1 MLKKRV
7 FIFSEI
13 SILFF
18 GWLCIFLY
26 NANFSINIKISFFC
40 LVGFTLLSF
49 FLHIING
56 GRSLTLAVVN
66 IFYYCFY
73 LVAPII
79 QLDLNDKNLIN
90 TMPVNESYVLHLNFL
105 LCIFIFSQSMTYYI
119 VTCKS
124 KIQISDLIIPSNN
137 DINNINKNKLLTLFL
152 FTCVGLI
159 FSYTFIQTQIFNK
172 MIAVLMDE
180 KLEMSSIYGLISA
193 KFFGVIPLLGAV
205 LSLLFYKK
213 NKKWFVLCVIFL
225 IILLI
230 FKNPIMERR
239 NALGTIYLTFLV
251 FLFPLF
257 LVSIRRIYYSL
268 IMLLVIA
275 FPMLSVFTHYKLPQL
290 IEKGVFNTITFEI
303 TNHFSQLHYDAWAN
317 GIAIID
323 FVNDKGLQ
331 MGAQVSAAFVFFVPR
346 SFWANK
352 PNSTGTEIGDFL
364 MDKYSLWFNNISAT
378 FPMEGYIDFGVI
390 GVVLFAIIFS
400 LFTLFVEKK
409 AFHNLGWKVFY
420 VYFSFFCFFVFRGAF
435 AIATAY
441 LIGSF
446 IAIVIM
452 HNFILPL
459 KLNLNRSK
467 KYYGS

>member
-1 MLKKRV
+1 
-7 FIFSEI
+7 
-13 SILFF
+13 
-18 GWLCIFLY
+18 
-26 NANFSINIKISFFC
+26 
-40 LVGFTLLSF
+40 
-49 FLHIING
+49 
-56 GRSLTLAVVN
+56 
-66 IFYYCFY
+66 
-73 LVAPII
+73 
-79 QLDLNDKNLIN
+79 
-90 TMPVNESYVLHLNFL
+90 
-105 LCIFIFSQSMTYYI
+105 
-119 VTCKS
+119 
-124 KIQISDLIIPSNN
+124 
-137 DINNINKNKLLTLFL
+137 
-152 FTCVGLI
+152 
-159 FSYTFIQTQIFNK
+159 
-172 MIAVLMDE
+172 MDE